1 MVVGQKGLQAG
12 TPASM
17 RALNQRLV
25 LHRLRE
31 RGEATRPQIATDTG
45 LSKPTVGQALLD
57 LEQHG
62 LVRATGRSSAASGRA
77 AVVYQAAPD
86 AGHVVGVDI
95 GRRLI
100 RVVVAD
106 LDGGVAARLDEPN
119 RCRSATALLSTV
131 SNSVE
136 RAVCTAGLTAR
147 DVVVTVVGTPGVP
160 DLATRTI
167 HRSPNLPGWERRGVL
182 DELIAALADGGS
194 KVMVENDAN
203 LCAVGEHA
211 LGAAT
216 DVDALVCLTVGTG
229 IGMGLLVDGKLF
241 RGARGAAGEVA
252 DLLYPVTD
260 STSGRRW
267 VPIEALAAA
276 PAVVSAAH
284 EVGLRRVRT
293 AKAVFQLARDG
304 DPAAMGV
311 VADVAV
317 KLAYLVSIVAA
328 VIDPGLVLLA
338 GGIGG
343 GNADL
348 LTAPMRRE
356 LAASVPV
363 VPEIAAGKLGE
374 DAILVGAVSMAQGTA
389 RDVVLERCGLR
400 QGAAGPTGT
409 EA

>member
-1 MVVGQKGLQAG
+1 
-12 TPASM
+12 M

-62 LVRATGRSSAASGRA
+62 LVRATGRSSAASGRS

-86 AGHVVGVDI
+86 AGHVVGIDI

-106 LDGGVAARLDEPN
+106 LDGAVVARLDEPN
-119 RCRSATALLSTV
+119 RSRSATALLATV
-131 SNSVE
+131 TDLVE
-136 RAVCTAGLTAR
+136 RAICDAELAAR
-147 DVVVTVVGTPGVP
+147 DVVVTVIGTPGVP
-160 DLATRTI
+160 NLANGTI
-167 HRSPNLPGWERRGVL
+167 HRAPNLPGWERRGVL

-241 RGARGAAGEVA
+241 RGAHGAAGEVA
-252 DLLYPVTD
+252 DLPYPGRGWASGPRPVT
-260 STSGRRW
+260 
-267 VPIEALAAA
+267 IEALAAG
-276 PAVVSAAH
+276 PAVVAAAH
-284 EVGLRRVRT
+284 QVGLRRART
-293 AKAVFQLARDG
+293 AKAVFQLAREG
-304 DPAAMGV
+304 DVGALGV

-343 GNADL
+343 ANADL
-348 LTAPMRRE
+348 LTGRMRRE
-356 LAASVPV
+356 LAANSPV
-363 VPEIAAGKLGE
+363 VPDIVAGKLGE
-374 DAILVGAVSMAQGTA
+374 DAILTGAISMAQGTA
-389 RDVVLERCGLR
+389 RDVVVERCGLR